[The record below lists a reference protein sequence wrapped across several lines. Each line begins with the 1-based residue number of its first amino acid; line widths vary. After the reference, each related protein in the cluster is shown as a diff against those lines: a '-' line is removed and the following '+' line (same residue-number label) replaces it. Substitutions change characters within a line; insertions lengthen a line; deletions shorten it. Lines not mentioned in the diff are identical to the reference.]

1 MKMPEEEA
9 AYQERARA
17 AGRIFAALQ
26 EKSTCGAYDDSFLS
40 LLVEY
45 QALFPQSENFD
56 IFYAQYALAHDSV
69 TVALEAAERAYE
81 KKKCHYEVWK
91 LLIECYKRL
100 GDKRRLLTIEG
111 VASRVYRFPV
121 DVPIEKAELA
131 ESLALLSL
139 AMGLPNLA
147 PYVLGRA
154 RFGADGIEAPPG
166 VFLGEFLPSFQE
178 PADGWHYWS
187 GVLVDRGK
195 LHAKAMLLEVLKET
209 TDFPLAEDD
218 AFVFDIMRARE
229 IRSPLLIGGAD
240 AAGLDGAQAEA
251 DDVQEGIHDV
261 IVPLAGT
268 EARQEVVFRSA
279 SVAEDR
285 ATLGKWVTSFFRLS
299 ERTEISSASP
309 VILGKPIHLGHSPHR
324 KKLVL
329 HILIDA
335 LCWPEMKRRDF
346 ELMPNLMRFFSKGVI
361 FNNHYSVAEYTFPS
375 LATIETG
382 VYAHR
387 SQVFNPTCMAELSP
401 RYITIAEQMAH
412 LGYYC
417 VSTMG
422 DATGIYPQV
431 TRGYDRLMIV
441 HGDAGLAYQGVERTV
456 QTMRAFSECDPFI
469 LLHLMDAHPGS
480 IADFQLPL
488 ATQVQLP
495 LAERLA
501 GAAEGVASVNL
512 PHVPIYA
519 EDVLEHMRSI
529 DRSLGELFAY
539 IEANYPEDEYIV
551 QAYSDHGVSVFSD
564 DVDYIG
570 ENQTGAAWMLRGA
583 GVPQTGVVDELT
595 SALDIYPATA
605 HLAGFDAPAH
615 LDGNLP
621 KALGGEEREFV
632 ISNSLFP
639 GQTYK
644 LAIRSKM
651 HEFRLESRE
660 PVDEDGMT
668 DLIQPKL
675 QQLFLRGKE
684 RHPVEDEGLR
694 KKFLAMARAHTAAID
709 TRGEVW
715 REKRALRPSWF
726 SGDRNEG
733 KT

>member
-1 MKMPEEEA
+1 MLNDRAEHMYEEKSE
-9 AYQERARA
+9 
-17 AGRIFAALQ
+17 AGRAFFTALLQ
-26 EKSTCGAYDDSFLS
+26 RGECGRYDATYLV
-40 LLVEY
+40 LLEEY
-45 QALFPQSENFD
+45 RRLFPDSENVR
-56 IFYAQYALAHDSV
+56 IFYARHALAHGD
-69 TVALEAAERAYE
+69 TEAALAAAQEAYA
-81 KKKCHYEVWK
+81 KKKYHYEVWK
-91 LLIECYKRL
+91 ILIECYRRL
-100 GDKRRLLTIEG
+100 GDMRSLLIFEG
-111 VASRVYRFPV
+111 ISSRVYRT
-121 DVPIEKAELA
+121 PIEVPLA
-131 ESLALLSL
+131 RETLEESLALLSV
-139 AMGLPNLA
+139 AMGVPTHA
-147 PYVLGRA
+147 PYTIGRA
-154 RFGADGIEAPPG
+154 RMGEEGLLALPGAFA
-166 VFLGEFLPSFQE
+166 GEFLPTLR
-178 PADGWHYWS
+178 PAHDEYRYWS
-187 GVLVDRGK
+187 GIFVEMTSLD
-195 LHAKAMLLEVLKET
+195 AKAALFEALKA
-209 TDFPLAEDD
+209 DPAIVSAAEEL
-218 AFVFDIMRARE
+218 VFDVMKVKQV
-229 IRSPLLIGGAD
+229 
-240 AAGLDGAQAEA
+240 DGAAA
-251 DDVQEGIHDV
+251 VDVWRDSRDRIGSSDLV
-261 IVPLAGT
+261 VPLAGT
-268 EARQEVVFRSA
+268 ESGQEIFFRSA
-279 SVAEDR
+279 SLGESSMH
-285 ATLGKWVTSFFRLS
+285 LGKWVTSFFRLS
-299 ERTEISSASP
+299 ERTELKSSAPFMMGEP
-309 VILGKPIHLGHSPHR
+309 VRLGHSPKR
-324 KKLVL
+324 KRLIL
-329 HILIDA
+329 HILVDA
-335 LCWPEMKRRDF
+335 LCWPAMKRYGF
-346 ELMPNLMRFFSKGVI
+346 APMPNLMRFFSKGVI

-387 SQVFNPTCMAELSP
+387 SQVFNPTCMAELSL

-480 IADFQLPL
+480 AADFQLPL

-551 QAYSDHGVSVFSD
+551 QTYSDHGVSVFSD

-668 DLIQPKL
+668 DLRQPKL
-675 QQLFLRGKE
+675 QQLFLRGKD